1 MSFTYTRKKHE
12 SHGVVTYS
20 ITRVENGRV
29 KVFPDPALENTDY
42 IKYKEWVDAGNTPEG
57 DTD

>member
-12 SHGVVTYS
+12 SHGVTTYS

-42 IKYKEWVDAGNTPEG
+42 IKYKEWVDEGNTPEG